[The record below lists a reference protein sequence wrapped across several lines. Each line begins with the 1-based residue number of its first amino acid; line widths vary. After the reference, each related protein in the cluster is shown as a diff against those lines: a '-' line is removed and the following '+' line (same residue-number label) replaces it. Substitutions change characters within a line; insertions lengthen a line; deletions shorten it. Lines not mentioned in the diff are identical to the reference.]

1 MSTEVRDENSQLSP
15 HIYDSITKN
24 EGKTNTGLLG
34 LSQFTFHPHLTY
46 THTCVHAPIHTDRRV
61 YAHIHMFTY
70 SQGVYVMT

>member
-46 THTCVHAPIHTDRRV
+46 THTCVHVPIHTDM
-61 YAHIHMFTY
+61 HISTRSHIVKAFM
-70 SQGVYVMT
+70 S